1 MSLTLVNKLFEG
13 KLFIWKDNSYLI
25 NSIVNVNDNAG
36 IVNAR
41 LVDYTGK
48 VLAISCT
55 FEEFNESVVK

>member
-48 VLAISCT
+48 VLALSCT